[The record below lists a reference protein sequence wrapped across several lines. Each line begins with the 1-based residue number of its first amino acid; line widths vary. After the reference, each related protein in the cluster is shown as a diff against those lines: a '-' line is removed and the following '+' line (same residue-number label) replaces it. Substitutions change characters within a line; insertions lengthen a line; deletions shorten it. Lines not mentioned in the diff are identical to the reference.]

1 MIRLQQIS
9 MNLIYNISD
18 KSCNNMVATN
28 DWSGYHSNS
37 IIGLFKI
44 SMKGLL

>member
-9 MNLIYNISD
+9 MNLINDISV

-28 DWSGYHSNS
+28 DRSGYHSNS
-37 IIGLFKI
+37 IKGLIKI

>member
-9 MNLIYNISD
+9 MNLINDTFD
-18 KSCNNMVATN
+18 KSCNDVVAAN
-28 DWSGYHSNS
+28 DWSGYHFNS
-37 IIGLFKI
+37 IIGLIKI